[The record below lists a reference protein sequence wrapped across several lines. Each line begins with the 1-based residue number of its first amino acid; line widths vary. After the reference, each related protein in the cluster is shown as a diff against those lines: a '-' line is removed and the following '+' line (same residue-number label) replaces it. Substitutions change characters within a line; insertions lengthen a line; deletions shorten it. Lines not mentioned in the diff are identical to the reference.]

1 MEKCSASNKE
11 TQMKKNI
18 IFLSLLSFVIFGLQ
32 QVEAKRVMEIKI
44 GKGEAKVNHLEGL
57 AEVIPAG
64 KTAWR
69 SLRMGD
75 TLNGGDEVNT
85 GYNARLELVLPD
97 YSAVRFAG
105 NSHFKVLQME
115 TVGEA
120 LPVNIKFHLS
130 VGKTWANVSRA
141 MGKGS
146 QFELQCE
153 NAVAGVR
160 GTIYRMNVEQDK
172 SVLVRVYD
180 GAVHV
185 SGGGSYMELPK
196 MIGPPKKIAGPMPIP
211 GPKKVSMREWVFII
225 KSMQQIRIAADG
237 IAEKP
242 RDFTEKE
249 DRDDWVDWNKSR
261 DQEL

>member
-1 MEKCSASNKE
+1 MFTRLHIRE

-18 IFLSLLSFVIFGLQ
+18 IILCALLFVLFDLQ
-32 QVEAKRVMEIKI
+32 QAEAKRVMELLI
-44 GKGEAKVNHLEGL
+44 GKGEAKVKLLEGL
-57 AEVIPAG
+57 VEVLPAG
-64 KTAWR
+64 KMAWR
-69 SLRMGD
+69 LLTMED
-75 TLNGGDEVNT
+75 TVKGGDEVNT
-85 GYNARLELVLPD
+85 GSNARLELILPD

-105 NSHFKVLQME
+105 NSHFKVLQI
-115 TVGEA
+115 EA
-120 LPVNIKFHLS
+120 GNEITPGNIKFHLA
-130 VGKTWANVSRA
+130 VGKTWANVRRA

-160 GTIYRMNVEQDK
+160 GTIYRMNVEDDR

-185 SGGGSYMELPK
+185 SGGGPAAEVPK
-196 MIGPPKKIAGPMPIP
+196 MIGPPKKIAGPKPIP
-211 GPKKVSMREWVFII
+211 GPEKVTMKEWVYII

-237 IAEKP
+237 TAEKP
-242 RDFTEKE
+242 RDFSENE
-249 DRDDWVDWNKSR
+249 DKDGWVDWNKSR